1 MMRHSRDE
9 SSERTFFVNETK
21 FLYDPPTVT
30 GIFMQQARR
39 FGDTTLSLAKK
50 RGFWE
55 SITWR
60 QAMETLPAAVMGLIA
75 LGFKKG
81 DTVGIAS
88 RTRREWSEA
97 DIAILT
103 AGGVTIGLYPSASL
117 WEMTHIVSHSG
128 LAICFV
134 EDEAMLDKLL
144 AVQVQ
149 TGLPK
154 KIILFESTAGRL
166 PPDVMTLPTFIALG
180 QSTHQ
185 ADPARFETVWR
196 AVRPSDLATIAYTSG
211 TTGPPKGAM
220 ITHANLYHTVI
231 NATRMHP
238 YEESDFGIA
247 FLPLTHM
254 LQRMSVYAAM
264 HLGISG
270 AYAESIDKLVDNF
283 RELHP
288 TVQVS
293 VPQIF
298 DRIYNRVHQMLDS
311 GSPLKRRIFQW
322 AIAVGRESAP
332 YRRQNKTLPPVLGA
346 KHAVAHRLVFRK
358 IQDVFGGRVKY
369 LLCGGAPMPMYLLE
383 FFNAVGLLIL
393 EGYGLTETVAPVA
406 VNRAEHFKFGSVG
419 QLIPGMEAKFASDG
433 ELYLRGQGLFQG
445 YYKDPEAT
453 AAAIDA
459 EGWFHTGDI
468 ATMDHEGFITITDRK
483 KDLIVTAGGKNIA
496 PQNIENLIRT
506 LPMISHV
513 MVYGDRRK
521 YLTALITLNE
531 NELLNYARRGN
542 LTDAESATL
551 TRHQKVRQAIA
562 DHVQDVNNRL
572 APYEQ
577 VKRFA
582 ILPQDFTEEAGELT
596 PTLKIR
602 RREII
607 KHYGD
612 RLDDLYRQ

>member
-1 MMRHSRDE
+1 MND
-9 SSERTFFVNETK
+9 TK
-21 FLYDPPTVT
+21 PLYDPPTVT
-30 GIFMQQARR
+30 GIFMHQARH
-39 FGDTTLSLAKK
+39 FGDRPLSLAKS
-50 RGFWE
+50 GGTWE
-55 SITWR
+55 TKTWR
-60 QAMETLPAAVMGLIA
+60 QSLEMLPAGVMGLVD

-97 DIAILT
+97 DLTILT
-103 AGGVTIGLYPSASL
+103 AGGVTVGLYPSASL

-128 LAICFV
+128 LQICFV
-134 EDEAMLDKLL
+134 EDDALLDKLIT
-144 AVQVQ
+144 VQAK

-154 KIILFESTAGRL
+154 TIILFEANRKSLPAG
-166 PPDVMTLPTFIALG
+166 VITLEDLITRG
-180 QSTHQ
+180 RNTHQ
-185 ADPARFETVWR
+185 ADPTRFEAIWQ
-196 AVRPSDLATIAYTSG
+196 AVRPEDIATIAYTSG
-211 TTGPPKGAM
+211 TTGPPKGAI

-231 NATRMHP
+231 NATKMHS
-238 YEESDFGIA
+238 YAESDFGIA

-264 HLGISG
+264 HLGIVG
-270 AYAESIDKLVDNF
+270 AYAESIDKLVENF
-283 RELHP
+283 QELRP

-298 DRIYNRVHQMLDS
+298 ERIYNRVRQMLDS

-322 AIAVGRESAP
+322 AVAVGREAAS
-332 YRRQNKTLPPVLGA
+332 YRQKNQSLPTFLA
-346 KHAVAHRLVFRK
+346 LKHAIAHRLVFQK
-358 IQDVFGGRVKY
+358 IHNVFGGRVKY
-369 LLCGGAPMPMYLLE
+369 LLCGGAPTPIYLLE
-383 FFNAVGLLIL
+383 FFNAAGLLIL
-393 EGYGLTETVAPVA
+393 EGYGLTETVAPA
-406 VNRAEHFKFGSVG
+406 TVNRAERFKFGTVG
-419 QLIPGMEAKFASDG
+419 QLIPGMEAKFADDG
-433 ELYLRGQGLFQG
+433 ELFLRGQGLFQG

-468 ATMDHEGFITITDRK
+468 AVMDDEGFLTITDRK

-506 LPMISHV
+506 LPLISQV

-531 NELLNYARRGN
+531 QELRNFAEREN
-542 LTDAESATL
+542 LVGVEPAGLSDHPKIL
-551 TRHQKVRQAIA
+551 QAVS
-562 DHVQDVNNRL
+562 DQVQAVNSRL

-577 VKRFA
+577 IKRFI
-582 ILPQDFTEEAGELT
+582 ILPQDFTEESGELT
-596 PTLKIR
+596 PTLKLR
-602 RREII
+602 RREIT

-612 RLDDLYRQ
+612 RLDGLYDS